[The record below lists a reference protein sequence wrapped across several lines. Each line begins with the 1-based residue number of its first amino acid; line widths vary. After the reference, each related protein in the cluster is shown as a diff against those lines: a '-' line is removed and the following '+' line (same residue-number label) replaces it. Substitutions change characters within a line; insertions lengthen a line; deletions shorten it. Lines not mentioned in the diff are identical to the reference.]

1 MFLNY
6 ASLPRSIYIVI
17 SCVGAWFTS
26 LAYVCH
32 HKLYH
37 RFVARFV
44 AAADRSCSVA
54 RAAIVTR
61 AGAYYLLHL
70 LNSLRF
76 ITGRAL
82 LIAIAVAV

>member
-26 LAYVCH
+26 LAYLCH

-37 RFVARFV
+37 RFVARFA

-54 RAAIVTR
+54 ARVMR
-61 AGAYYLLHL
+61 AGVHYLLHL

>member
-37 RFVARFV
+37 RFVARFA
-44 AAADRSCSVA
+44 AAADRLCSVA
-54 RAAIVTR
+54 QAAIIAR
-61 AGAYYLLHL
+61 AGAYYLLLL

>member
-37 RFVARFV
+37 RFVARFA
-44 AAADRSCSVA
+44 AAADRWCSVA